1 MRPLCP
7 RCRRPMRFG
16 DLKDATRASRFLVL
30 TLAER
35 MPYEPL
41 YIGYVRIDPPIP
53 LMHRRLPD
61 GTVQP
66 NLRQAI
72 FPAEWF
78 ELPFWPERYEE
89 DLQRERPGISPFDLW
104 WESQEIALG
113 VCDTRAARLARV
125 VVHPDYRADG
135 LGRLALQAAVAWI
148 RERRIPEMRRPKAVV
163 ETVAQMARYN
173 PFMEQAG
180 FRYVGETAS
189 GRPVLMLPLEEE
201 AARCLEQFYETD
213 PVARTHGGRLYRPA
227 FRPVDPLAGPIR
239 LRHVTYRYESTLRLA
254 GMACPLQDLL
264 EAFGVHDRVIQK
276 IVLKDLSLTLFP
288 RQVVALVGASGAGK
302 TTLLRLIYGA
312 AVGHRHPFYRPQV
325 GAIEMPG
332 NVRVA
337 AYLPGEVEPDFG
349 DGTVLEVIYRLTED
363 EVLAV
368 EVLNVAGIA
377 DAVLYRARFHE
388 LSTGQKERARIAYL
402 LATRPNLLLIDEF
415 AAHLDPQMAL
425 RVARKVAALCRQ
437 HGITLIAATHRP
449 EVVQGLEPDLTLIVG
464 YGLLRILPRTGRDLE
479 PGG

>member
-1 MRPLCP
+1 MDRKPYRVVGVWVDRYRYRWFGMLEVEGEAGRLRLPMTGAVAQWFRPGETVLLALRPEADPQALTFEAYALWRPVEAETVPVWPLFQETFVLERGSPLSPTPLYRYTVRAREAGLESDYEAIVDLEQHHYASEAEVLARWWCPEDRTWAEANVRPLCP

-201 AARCLEQFYETD
+201 AARCWSSST
-213 PVARTHGGRLYRPA
+213 R
-227 FRPVDPLAGPIR
+227 PIR
-239 LRHVTYRYESTLRLA
+239 WPAPMEA
-254 GMACPLQDLL
+254 GCIVPPSARWTRWPAPSAC
-264 EAFGVHDRVIQK
+264 
-276 IVLKDLSLTLFP
+276 
-288 RQVVALVGASGAGK
+288 
-302 TTLLRLIYGA
+302 
-312 AVGHRHPFYRPQV
+312 
-325 GAIEMPG
+325 
-332 NVRVA
+332 
-337 AYLPGEVEPDFG
+337 
-349 DGTVLEVIYRLTED
+349 
-363 EVLAV
+363 
-368 EVLNVAGIA
+368 
-377 DAVLYRARFHE
+377 
-388 LSTGQKERARIAYL
+388 
-402 LATRPNLLLIDEF
+402 AT
-415 AAHLDPQMAL
+415 
-425 RVARKVAALCRQ
+425 
-437 HGITLIAATHRP
+437 
-449 EVVQGLEPDLTLIVG
+449 
-464 YGLLRILPRTGRDLE
+464 
-479 PGG
+479 